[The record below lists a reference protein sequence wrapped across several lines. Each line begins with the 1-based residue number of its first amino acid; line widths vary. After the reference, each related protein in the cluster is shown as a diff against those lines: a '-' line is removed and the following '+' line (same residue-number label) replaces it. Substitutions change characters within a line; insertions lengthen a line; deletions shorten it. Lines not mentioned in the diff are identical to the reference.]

1 VDSQIGDGDVLGVGA
16 EQGGDLLIDPVD
28 RRGAGGA
35 AAVLAREVERVDGC
49 RGGVGGVQRP
59 VRTERQRPD
68 RLELRTGGSRDHRL
82 HRGRIPD
89 DGHEP

>member
-1 VDSQIGDGDVLGVGA
+1 MAMSLVSVP

-35 AAVLAREVERVDGC
+35 AAVLAREVERVDGR
-49 RGGVGGVQRP
+49 RGRVGGVERP

-68 RLELRTGGSRDHRL
+68 RLELRGPAAAVTTGCTAGA
-82 HRGRIPD
+82 
-89 DGHEP
+89 